1 MCGVFSSMCRT
12 ADTRFRSPYVS
23 RSHFRLSLHQPSSL
37 PSSSIRFMSSLL
49 PVSSTRIALT
59 WLVPILRLMPAVSI
73 RCAIACVRFLTP
85 SGNCTSSRFRCVRVL
100 SAFFGCT
107 VRSMCVD
114 IAPSAPFAFSKCKTA
129 YPITVI
135 HFSVNTSPAL
145 LPCRMAHGVSKG
157 AASLLLIG
165 GFLAMRALREEKAL
179 MSYGFFKAF
188 RWHVRLHP
196 DAFAFPLRLPCLPLP
211 FLRFRLLLPPFRLS

>member
-1 MCGVFSSMCRT
+1 MYKR
-12 ADTRFRSPYVS
+12 
-23 RSHFRLSLHQPSSL
+23 Q
-37 PSSSIRFMSSLL
+37 
-49 PVSSTRIALT
+49 
-59 WLVPILRLMPAVSI
+59 SI
-73 RCAIACVRFLTP
+73 RCAIACVRFLPP

-165 GFLAMRALREEKAL
+165 AFLAMRALREEKAL

>member
-1 MCGVFSSMCRT
+1 MCRT

-37 PSSSIRFMSSLL
+37 PSSSICFMSLLL
-49 PVSSTRIALT
+49 PVSSTRIAFT
-59 WLVPILRLMPAVSI
+59 WLVPTLRLMPAVSI
-73 RCAIACVRFLTP
+73 RYAIACVRFFTP
-85 SGNCTSSRFRCVRVL
+85 SGNRTSSRFKCVRIL
-100 SAFFGCT
+100 SAFFGWT

-145 LPCRMAHGVSKG
+145 LPCRMASGFQKG
-157 AASLLLIG
+157 RRPFCSLGL
-165 GFLAMRALREEKAL
+165 F
-179 MSYGFFKAF
+179 
-188 RWHVRLHP
+188 
-196 DAFAFPLRLPCLPLP
+196 
-211 FLRFRLLLPPFRLS
+211 